1 LHGEFHLKIVDGSD
15 DRPKRIVLGRAVH
28 MKATIKKVLDAVIR
42 AGLRPP
48 KIVTLMV
55 TKGCNLSCLHCW
67 PESRSCD
74 TAPPVPAD
82 IISRLIREFVLLG
95 VEEIC
100 LTGGEPLTHPDW
112 FEILSF
118 ACRQPGLKRVRLQT
132 NATLLTQVDLETLS
146 SIDLKKLTLQV
157 SLEGATAETN
167 DRMRGPGSFGQAFQ
181 GLRFLAEAGLGHQ
194 VVVAFTETQ
203 HNFAE
208 LPLLLQLL
216 DGLGIGRLVSGTLV
230 LGGRAARSDQVAPPT
245 PAQYRELLNL
255 YHSDPQFKSRYKKMG
270 NIACLEWFRGKSY
283 PASEGCVCIETPY
296 INADGEMYPC
306 LMLPV
311 DKLAA
316 KDVFHRPLNAVLFE
330 ALSLWAELPD
340 LNRRRSVELEV
351 CKNCPNRLHCAGG
364 CMGRAY
370 AATGDFMNVEDRC
383 ALRKSAYSWEAP

>member
-1 LHGEFHLKIVDGSD
+1 
-15 DRPKRIVLGRAVH
+15 
-28 MKATIKKVLDAVIR
+28 MKAKMTKVLDSIIR
-42 AGLRPP
+42 AGLRSP
-48 KIVTLMV
+48 KVVTLMV
-55 TKGCNLSCLHCW
+55 TNGCNLSCLHCW

-74 TAPPVPAD
+74 TVPPVPTD
-82 IISRLIREFVLLG
+82 TIRRLIGEFVLLG

-112 FEILSF
+112 FEILDFS
-118 ACRQPGLKRVRLQT
+118 CRQSGLKRVRLQT
-132 NATLLTQVDLETLS
+132 NATLLTEVDIEALG
-146 SIDLKKLTLQV
+146 SIDFKGLTVQV

-167 DRMRGPGSFGQAFQ
+167 DRVRGPGSFEQAFR
-181 GLRFLAEAGLGHQ
+181 GLKFLAEAGLGQQ

-208 LPLLLQLL
+208 FPRLLRLL

-230 LGGRAARSDQVAPPT
+230 LGGRAAQTDQVAPPS

-255 YHSDPQFKSRYKKMG
+255 YHSDPQFRSRYKKLG
-270 NIACLEWFRGKSY
+270 NIAALEWFTGKSY
-283 PASEGCVCIETPY
+283 PATEGCICIETPY

-306 LMLPV
+306 LMLPI

-316 KDVFHRPLNAVLFE
+316 KDVFHRPLDEVLLE
-330 ALSLWAELPD
+330 VLPLWAELPD
-340 LNRRRSVELEV
+340 LNRRRSVELEA
-351 CKNCPNRLHCAGG
+351 CKNCPGRLHCAGG

-383 ALRKSAYSWEAP
+383 ALRKSVYSWEAPQESPHTAQSESPEEGIR

>member
-1 LHGEFHLKIVDGSD
+1 MTE
-15 DRPKRIVLGRAVH
+15 
-28 MKATIKKVLDAVIR
+28 VLDSIIC
-42 AGLRPP
+42 AGLRSP

-55 TKGCNLSCLHCW
+55 TNGCNLSCLHCW

-82 IISRLIREFVLLG
+82 TIRRLIEEFVLLA

-118 ACRQPGLKRVRLQT
+118 ACRQPGLNRVRLQT
-132 NATLLTQVDLETLS
+132 NATLLTEVDIEALG
-146 SIDLKKLTLQV
+146 SIDFKGLTIQV

-167 DRMRGPGSFGQAFQ
+167 DRVRGPGSFEQAFR
-181 GLRFLAEAGLGHQ
+181 GLKFLADAGLGEQ

-208 LPLLLQLL
+208 LPRLLELL
-216 DGLGIGRLVSGTLV
+216 DELGIGGLVSGTLV
-230 LGGRAARSDQVAPPT
+230 LGGRAAQTDQVAPPT
-245 PAQYRELLNL
+245 PSQYRELLNL
-255 YHSDPQFKSRYKKMG
+255 YHSDPQFRSRYKKLG
-270 NIACLEWFRGKSY
+270 NIAAIEWFTGKSY
-283 PASEGCVCIETPY
+283 PASEGCICIETPY

-306 LMLPV
+306 LMLPIA
-311 DKLAA
+311 KLAA
-316 KDVFHRPLNAVLFE
+316 KDMFHRPLEEVLFE
-330 ALSLWAELPD
+330 SLSLWAELPD
-340 LNRRRSVELEV
+340 LNRRRSVELEA
-351 CKNCPNRLHCAGG
+351 CKNCPGRLHCGGG

-383 ALRKSAYSWEAP
+383 ALRKSIYSWEAPQESPHMAQNELPEKGIR

>member
-1 LHGEFHLKIVDGSD
+1 
-15 DRPKRIVLGRAVH
+15 
-28 MKATIKKVLDAVIR
+28 MTKVLDSIIR
-42 AGLRPP
+42 AGLRSP
-48 KIVTLMV
+48 KIATLMV
-55 TKGCNLSCLHCW
+55 TNGCNLSCLHCW
-67 PESRSCD
+67 PDSRSCD
-74 TAPPVPAD
+74 TVPPVPKD
-82 IISRLIREFVLLG
+82 TIRRLIEEFALLG
-95 VEEIC
+95 VEELC

-132 NATLLTQVDLETLS
+132 NATLLTEVDIEALGSTDFKGL
-146 SIDLKKLTLQV
+146 ILQV
-157 SLEGATAETN
+157 SFEGATAETN
-167 DRMRGPGSFGQAFQ
+167 DRVRGLGSFERAFR
-181 GLRFLAEAGLGHQ
+181 GLKFLAEAGLGRQ

-208 LPLLLQLL
+208 LPRLLQLL

-230 LGGRAARSDQVAPPT
+230 LGGRAAHSDQVAPPT

-255 YHSDPQFKSRYKKMG
+255 YHSDPQFRSRYKKLG
-270 NIACLEWFRGKSY
+270 NIAAFEWFTGKSC
-283 PASEGCVCIETPY
+283 PASEGCICIETPY

-306 LMLPV
+306 LMLPI

-316 KDVFHRPLNAVLFE
+316 KDVFHRPLDEVLLE

-340 LNRRRSVELEV
+340 LNRRRSVELEA
-351 CKNCPNRLHCAGG
+351 CKNCPGRLHCAGG

-383 ALRKSAYSWEAP
+383 ALRKSVYSWEAPQESPHTAKS

>member
-1 LHGEFHLKIVDGSD
+1 MDTIY
-15 DRPKRIVLGRAVH
+15 
-28 MKATIKKVLDAVIR
+28 MKAKMTKVLDSIIR
-42 AGLRPP
+42 AGLRSP

-55 TKGCNLSCLHCW
+55 TNGCNLSCLHCW
-67 PESRSCD
+67 PESRSCG

-82 IISRLIREFVLLG
+82 TIRRLIGEFVLLG

-118 ACRQPGLKRVRLQT
+118 ACRQPGLNRVRLQT
-132 NATLLTQVDLETLS
+132 NATLLTEVDIEALG
-146 SIDLKKLTLQV
+146 SIDFKGLTMQV
-157 SLEGATAETN
+157 SLEGALAETN
-167 DRMRGPGSFGQAFQ
+167 DRVRGPGSFEQAFR
-181 GLRFLAEAGLGHQ
+181 GLKFLAEAGLGQQ

-208 LPLLLQLL
+208 LPRLLQLL

-230 LGGRAARSDQVAPPT
+230 LGGRAAHSDQVAPPT

-255 YHSDPQFKSRYKKMG
+255 YHSDPQFRSRYKKLG
-270 NIACLEWFRGKSY
+270 NIAAFEWFTGKSC
-283 PASEGCVCIETPY
+283 PASEGCICIETPY

-306 LMLPV
+306 LMLPI

-316 KDVFHRPLNAVLFE
+316 KDVFHRPLDEVLLE

-340 LNRRRSVELEV
+340 LNRRRSVELEA
-351 CKNCPNRLHCAGG
+351 CKNCPGRLHCAGG

-383 ALRKSAYSWEAP
+383 ALRKSVYSWEAPQESPHTAKS

>member
-1 LHGEFHLKIVDGSD
+1 
-15 DRPKRIVLGRAVH
+15 
-28 MKATIKKVLDAVIR
+28 MKAKMTKVLDSIIR
-42 AGLRPP
+42 AGLRSP

-55 TKGCNLSCLHCW
+55 TNGCNLSCLHCW
-67 PESRSCD
+67 PESRSCG

-82 IISRLIREFVLLG
+82 TIRRLIGEVVLLG

-118 ACRQPGLKRVRLQT
+118 ACRQPGLNRVRLQT
-132 NATLLTQVDLETLS
+132 NATLLTEVDIEALGS
-146 SIDLKKLTLQV
+146 VDFKGLTVQV
-157 SLEGATAETN
+157 SLEGASAETN
-167 DRMRGPGSFGQAFQ
+167 DRVRGPESFEQAFR
-181 GLRFLAEAGLGHQ
+181 GLKFLAEVGLGQQ

-208 LPLLLQLL
+208 LPRLLRLL

-230 LGGRAARSDQVAPPT
+230 LGGRAAAQSDQVAPPT
-245 PAQYRELLNL
+245 PSQYRELLNL
-255 YHSDPQFKSRYKKMG
+255 YHSDPQFRSRYKKLG
-270 NIACLEWFRGKSY
+270 NIAAIEWFTGKLY
-283 PASEGCVCIETPY
+283 PASEGCICIETPY

-306 LMLPV
+306 LMLPI

-316 KDVFHRPLNAVLFE
+316 KDVFHRPLDEVLFE

-340 LNRRRSVELEV
+340 LNRRRSVELEA
-351 CKNCPNRLHCAGG
+351 CKNCPGRLHCAGG

-383 ALRKSAYSWEAP
+383 VLRKSVYSWEAPQESPHTAQS

>member
-1 LHGEFHLKIVDGSD
+1 MTE
-15 DRPKRIVLGRAVH
+15 
-28 MKATIKKVLDAVIR
+28 VLDSIIR
-42 AGLRPP
+42 AGLRSP

-55 TKGCNLSCLHCW
+55 TNGCNLSCLHCW

-82 IISRLIREFVLLG
+82 TIRRLIEEFVLLA

-118 ACRQPGLKRVRLQT
+118 ACRQPGLNRVRLQT
-132 NATLLTQVDLETLS
+132 NATLLTEVDIEALG
-146 SIDLKKLTLQV
+146 SIDFKGLTIQV

-167 DRMRGPGSFGQAFQ
+167 DRVRGPGSFEQAFR
-181 GLRFLAEAGLGHQ
+181 GLKFLADAGLGEQ

-208 LPLLLQLL
+208 LPRLLELL
-216 DGLGIGRLVSGTLV
+216 DELGIGGLVSGTLV
-230 LGGRAARSDQVAPPT
+230 LGGRAAQTDQVAPPT
-245 PAQYRELLNL
+245 PSQYRELLNL
-255 YHSDPQFKSRYKKMG
+255 YHSDPQFRSRYKKLG
-270 NIACLEWFRGKSY
+270 NIAAIEWFTGKSY
-283 PASEGCVCIETPY
+283 PASEGCICIETPY

-306 LMLPV
+306 LMLPIA
-311 DKLAA
+311 KLAA
-316 KDVFHRPLNAVLFE
+316 KDMFHRPLEEVLFE
-330 ALSLWAELPD
+330 SLSLWAELPD
-340 LNRRRSVELEV
+340 LNRRRSVELEA
-351 CKNCPNRLHCAGG
+351 CKNCPGRLHCGGG

-383 ALRKSAYSWEAP
+383 ALRKSIYSWEAPQESPHMAQNELPEKGIR

>member
-1 LHGEFHLKIVDGSD
+1 MTE
-15 DRPKRIVLGRAVH
+15 
-28 MKATIKKVLDAVIR
+28 VLDPIIR

-48 KIVTLMV
+48 KIVTLMI
-55 TKGCNLSCLHCW
+55 TNGCNLSCLHCW

-74 TAPPVPAD
+74 TVPPVPANTLK
-82 IISRLIREFVLLG
+82 RLIKEFVILG

-118 ACRQPGLKRVRLQT
+118 ACRQSGLNRVCLQT
-132 NATLLTQVDLETLS
+132 NATLLTEVD
-146 SIDLKKLTLQV
+146 IDALGSTDFKGLTVQV

-167 DRMRGPGSFGQAFQ
+167 DRVRGTGSFEQAFR
-181 GLRFLAEAGLGHQ
+181 GLKFLAEAGLGQQ

-203 HNFAE
+203 QNFAE
-208 LPLLLQLL
+208 LPRLLELL

-230 LGGRAARSDQVAPPT
+230 LGGRAAQTNQVAPPT

-255 YHSDPQFKSRYKKMG
+255 YHSDPQFRSRYKKLG
-270 NIACLEWFRGKSY
+270 NIAAIEWFTGKSY
-283 PASEGCVCIETPY
+283 PAAEGCICIETPY

-306 LMLPV
+306 LMLPI

-316 KDVFHRPLNAVLFE
+316 KDVFHRPLDEVLFE
-330 ALSLWAELPD
+330 ALPLWVELPD
-340 LNRRRSVELEV
+340 LNRRRSVELEA
-351 CKNCPNRLHCAGG
+351 CKNCSGRLHCAGG

-370 AATGDFMNVEDRC
+370 VATGDFMNVEDRC
-383 ALRKSAYSWEAP
+383 ALRKSVYSWEAPQKSPNTAQS

>member
-1 LHGEFHLKIVDGSD
+1 
-15 DRPKRIVLGRAVH
+15 
-28 MKATIKKVLDAVIR
+28 MKAKMTKVLDSIIR
-42 AGLRPP
+42 AGLRSP

-55 TKGCNLSCLHCW
+55 TNGCNLSCLHCW
-67 PESRSCD
+67 PESRSCG

-82 IISRLIREFVLLG
+82 TIRRLIGEVVLLG

-118 ACRQPGLKRVRLQT
+118 ACRQPGLNRVRLQT
-132 NATLLTQVDLETLS
+132 NATLLTEVDIEALG
-146 SIDLKKLTLQV
+146 SIDFKGLTVQV
-157 SLEGATAETN
+157 SLEGAIAETN
-167 DRMRGPGSFGQAFQ
+167 DRVRGPGSFEQAFR
-181 GLRFLAEAGLGHQ
+181 GLKFLAEAGLGQQ

-203 HNFAE
+203 QNLAE
-208 LPLLLQLL
+208 LPRLLQLL

-230 LGGRAARSDQVAPPT
+230 LGGRATQSDQVAPPT
-245 PAQYRELLNL
+245 PSQYRELLNL
-255 YHSDPQFKSRYKKMG
+255 YHSDPQFRSRYKKLG
-270 NIACLEWFRGKSY
+270 NIAAIEWFTGKSY
-283 PASEGCVCIETPY
+283 PGSEGCICIETPY

-306 LMLPV
+306 LMLPI

-316 KDVFHRPLNAVLFE
+316 KNVFHRPLDEVLFE

-340 LNRRRSVELEV
+340 LNRRRSVELEA
-351 CKNCPNRLHCAGG
+351 CKNCPGRLHCAGG

-383 ALRKSAYSWEAP
+383 VLRKSVYSWEAPQESPHTAQS